1 LVDGA
6 PIAQWANPCCCQ
18 RSYFALMRK
27 IAQTSA
33 FNDRR
38 LKKDALVSVLR
49 GRVSAGLYN
58 LAQHRNIVRTPSS
71 GWQRLQ

>member
-1 LVDGA
+1 
-6 PIAQWANPCCCQ
+6 
-18 RSYFALMRK
+18 MRK

-58 LAQHRNIVRTPSS
+58 LAQHRNIARTPSS

>member
-1 LVDGA
+1 MLS
-6 PIAQWANPCCCQ
+6 PNQ

-49 GRVSAGLYN
+49 IRVSADFHN
-58 LAQHRNIVRTPSS
+58 LAQH
-71 GWQRLQ
+71 